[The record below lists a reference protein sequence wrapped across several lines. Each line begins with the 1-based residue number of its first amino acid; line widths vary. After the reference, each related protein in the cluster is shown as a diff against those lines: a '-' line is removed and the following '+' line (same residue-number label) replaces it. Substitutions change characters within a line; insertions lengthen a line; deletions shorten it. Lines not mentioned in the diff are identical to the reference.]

1 MYICTPKHTHMYTY
15 VFIYLFIYLFIEI
28 IHDAFRIIHSIASA
42 KMRWAAKGTVEDGRM
57 GQWNFCGFRVRGAEG
72 QAPLSPNGWSGYH
85 MVGSPHNRVTAA
97 FRFSFQVQQA
107 EPVMRGCL
115 GILCILLCCEGGKVD
130 PVSSVRG
137 HGTKFK
143 ETLRSR
149 VGRGAVRLGAF

>member
-1 MYICTPKHTHMYTY
+1 M
-15 VFIYLFIYLFIEI
+15 E
-28 IHDAFRIIHSIASA
+28 
-42 KMRWAAKGTVEDGRM
+42 
-57 GQWNFCGFRVRGAEG
+57 
-72 QAPLSPNGWSGYH
+72 GWSSEISVVLGFGALKGKRLCLQMVGLGI